1 MSLSVAGPMQGA
13 GSAAATTSITAT
25 SGDTRNSAAGW
36 ITPVWPVPF
45 AAGRVRALMTT
56 RSGGVSAAPF
66 DEFNL
71 GTRCGD
77 DPQSVARNRAAL
89 RALLPAEP
97 AWLKQVHGANV
108 VEVRAGT
115 SHAADT
121 TSETAPLPQPEPAPE
136 PDADASVT
144 HTPGAVCAVLVA
156 DCMPV
161 LLADRAGTVVAA
173 VHAGWRGLSG
183 GVIEATVRAMH
194 VAPQD
199 LMAWL
204 GPAIGP
210 AQFEVGADVLDA
222 FTREDAGAASA
233 FQPYPGRDGKYL
245 CDLYALARRRLRAL
259 GVTAISGGGY
269 CTVSEA
275 RFYSFRR
282 DKVTGRMGAFIWI
295 DPLGE
300 SLRNTDHRGG
310 GHGHR
315 F

>member
-1 MSLSVAGPMQGA
+1 MSLWVAGPILGGGA
-13 GSAAATTSITAT
+13 VAATTAITAT
-25 SGDTRNSAAGW
+25 SGDTRNSAVGW

-56 RSGGVSAAPF
+56 RSGGVSTAPF

-108 VEVRAGT
+108 IGVR
-115 SHAADT
+115 ADT
-121 TSETAPLPQPEPAPE
+121 THAAEAASESAPALDFVLEHQAEPEPEPE
-136 PDADASVT
+136 PEADASVT
-144 HTPGAVCAVLVA
+144 RTPGAVCAVLAA

-173 VHAGWRGLSG
+173 AHAGWRGLSG

-194 VAPQD
+194 AAPQD

-245 CDLYALARRRLRAL
+245 CDLYALARRRLHAL
-259 GVTAISGGGY
+259 GITAISGGGY
-269 CTVSEA
+269 CTVNEA

-295 DPLGE
+295 DPPG
-300 SLRNTDHRGG
+300 
-310 GHGHR
+310 
-315 F
+315 